1 MKNTG
6 KRHLHIVAFATPYPA
21 NYGGV
26 IEVFYKLRALS
37 REGVLIHL
45 HAFTYNNHPPA
56 KELETYCETVTYYR
70 RKTGLKAALSL
81 KPYIVKSRENNRL
94 LHNLLKDDYPILFE
108 GLHSCGYISHPKLK
122 NRVKVFR
129 ECNIEHHYYYNLAK
143 ASNSLFDKIYYLTES
158 FRLKLF
164 QRRVS
169 HADYVLG
176 ISQKDTNYLY
186 GKFPHNK
193 VIHLPAFHENED
205 LSVSEGTGNY
215 ALYHGN
221 MSVAENYLAAQYL
234 IKKVFADLSTPLV
247 IAGKKPPEHLKVL
260 AAKYPHITIEDTP
273 DDTTMSRLISE
284 AQVHILIT
292 FQATGLKLKLL
303 NTLFRGRHILVNP
316 QMVAGTLAE
325 PLCET
330 GHSDKELQ
338 QKVQQ
343 LMKTPFDS
351 TSLHKRNILLQK
363 HYSNQHN
370 AQKLIEWVFSGE

>member
-6 KRHLHIVAFATPYPA
+6 KHHLHIIAFATPYPA

-56 KELETYCETVTYYR
+56 KELETYCETVSYYR

-81 KPYIVKSRENNRL
+81 KPYIVKSRENSRL

-108 GLHSCGYISHPKLK
+108 GLHSCEYISNPKLK
-122 NRVKVFR
+122 NRIKVFR

-143 ASNSLFDKIYYLTES
+143 ASKSLFDKVYYLSES
-158 FRLKLF
+158 FRLKHF
-164 QRRVS
+164 QQTLH
-169 HADYVLG
+169 HADYILG
-176 ISQKDTNYLY
+176 ISRKDTKYLH

-193 VIHLPAFHENED
+193 VIHLPAFHENEE
-205 LSVSEGTGNY
+205 LSVSEGTGKY

-221 MSVAENYLAAQYL
+221 MSVAENYLAAQNL
-234 IKKVFADLSTPLV
+234 IKKVFAKLTTPLV
-247 IAGKKPPEHLKVL
+247 IAGKNPPQHLKAL
-260 AAKYPHITIEDTP
+260 ANKYPNITIEDTP
-273 DDTTMSRLISE
+273 DDETMNRLISE

-330 GHSDKELQ
+330 GHSYKELQ
-338 QKVQQ
+338 QKVER
-343 LMKTPFDS
+343 LMKAPFNS
-351 TSLHKRNILLQK
+351 ASLYKRKILLQK

-370 AQKLIEWVFSGE
+370 AQKLIEWVFDKY

>member
-37 REGVLIHL
+37 REGVQIHL
-45 HAFTYNNHPPA
+45 HAFTYHNHPPA
-56 KELETYCETVTYYR
+56 KELEAHCATVTYYR
-70 RKTGLKAALSL
+70 RNTGLKAALSP
-81 KPYIVKSRENNRL
+81 KPYIVKSRENQQL
-94 LHNLLKDDYPILFE
+94 LKNLLEDDYPILFE
-108 GLHSCGYISHPKLK
+108 GLHSCGFISHPKLK
-122 NRVKVFR
+122 DRVKIFR

-143 ASNSLFDKIYYLTES
+143 ASKSLFDKFYYLTES

-164 QRRVS
+164 QRKVS
-169 HADYVLG
+169 HADYILG
-176 ISQKDTNYLY
+176 ISQKDTKYLH

-193 VIHLPAFHENED
+193 VIHLPAFHENEE

-247 IAGKKPPEHLKVL
+247 IAGKNPPEHLKAL
-260 AAKYPHITIEDTP
+260 TAKYPHITIEDTP
-273 DDTTMSRLISE
+273 DDETMSRLISG

-316 QMVAGTLAE
+316 QMVAGTLAG
-325 PLCET
+325 PLCEI
-330 GHSDKELQ
+330 GHSDKELKE
-338 QKVQQ
+338 KVIQ
-343 LMKTPFDS
+343 LMEKDFNKADIGE
-351 TSLHKRNILLQK
+351 RRALLEK
-363 HYSNQHN
+363 HYCNQRN
-370 AQKLIEWVFSGE
+370 AQKLASLIFSGE